1 MLHRFRSSA
10 SARPIQRR
18 AIDLNRTHD
27 IAVLKMTTR
36 YEVSLVLTRRRC
48 VLQFADFHS
57 TPPQLCF
64 RSPF

>member
-1 MLHRFRSSA
+1 MLYRFRSSA
-10 SARPIQRR
+10 SARPTQRR
-18 AIDLNRTHD
+18 LIDLNMAHD

-57 TPPQLCF
+57 IPPQSCF
-64 RSPF
+64 HSPF